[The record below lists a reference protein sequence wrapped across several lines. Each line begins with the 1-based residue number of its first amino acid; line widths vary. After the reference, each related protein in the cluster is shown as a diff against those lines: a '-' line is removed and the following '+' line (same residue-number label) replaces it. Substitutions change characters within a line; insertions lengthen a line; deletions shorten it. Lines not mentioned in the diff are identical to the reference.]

1 MENRLWSH
9 TMDVTV
15 EGSSRS
21 VQLCQTSM
29 ALLAGAMG
37 ICSAAGVGS
46 GVGQYAEHIWE
57 IRSEQNQKELLG
69 VWVSAL
75 R

>member
-1 MENRLWSH
+1 
-9 TMDVTV
+9 
-15 EGSSRS
+15 
-21 VQLCQTSM
+21 
-29 ALLAGAMG
+29 MG

-75 R
+75 RRAQKRLTEEEPEGIPSPLTPFQGPASW